1 MNSMPP
7 PAPTGSAAGRPPYP
21 YPDLTLASAPVPAAT
36 RAFLPAHARA
46 AARFTGPAQ
55 VRMLGL
61 LQVST
66 YRGPG
71 RSFVRPTGDA
81 TEPHLTL
88 GVHSS
93 GRATLVRGDG
103 TAACR
108 ADDIFVCDGAV
119 PFLLHESE
127 DFELHLLR
135 IPRAALALTDRQVRA
150 LSARAPFADG
160 SVAPLLGPLLR
171 TFLDTLPAFPPAT
184 ALRLATTVTGFVG
197 SLAAEDAEDAE
208 GAAGAEGA
216 VDAQHVGDSVNAVE
230 AGGGAGAEPASGA
243 GQEQREL
250 LRRVRAHVDARLWDR
265 TLSPATIA
273 AAQHISVRYLHK
285 LFEGQ
290 GSTVGRWVQHRRLE
304 EARRELARPGAR
316 DVAVGVVAKRW
327 GFANATHFSR
337 SFRAA
342 YGVSPREWRDR
353 TRPPE
358 GTAGGGG

>member
-1 MNSMPP
+1 MNPMPP
-7 PAPTGSAAGRPPYP
+7 PTGTGSAAGRPP
-21 YPDLTLASAPVPAAT
+21 YPDLTLASAPVPALT
-36 RAFLPAHARA
+36 RAFLPAHVRA
-46 AARFTGPAQ
+46 TARFTAPAQ

-66 YRGPG
+66 YRGPA
-71 RSFVRPTGDA
+71 RSFVRSTEDT

-108 ADDIFVCDGAV
+108 PDDIFVCDHAV
-119 PFLLHESE
+119 PFLLHESV
-127 DFELHLLR
+127 DFELHLVR
-135 IPRAALALTDRQVRA
+135 IPRIALTLTDRQVRA

-160 SVAPLLGPLLR
+160 PVAPLLGPLLR
-171 TFLDTLPAFPPAT
+171 GLLDTLPAYSPAT

-197 SLAAEDAEDAE
+197 SLAAEGPGHGQEVEDTVDVARPE
-208 GAAGAEGA
+208 GA
-216 VDAQHVGDSVNAVE
+216 
-230 AGGGAGAEPASGA
+230 AGAEPASGPA
-243 GQEQREL
+243 REQQDL
-250 LRRVRAHVDARLWDR
+250 LWRVRAYVDARLWDR
-265 TLSPATIA
+265 TLTPATIA

-290 GSTVGRWVQHRRLE
+290 GSTIGRWIQHRRLE
-304 EARRELARPGAR
+304 EARRELARPEAW
-316 DVAVGVVAKRW
+316 DVAVGAVAKRW

-342 YGVSPREWRDR
+342 YGMSPREWRNR
-353 TRPPE
+353 TRPSEDPAS
-358 GTAGGGG
+358 GDR

>member
-1 MNSMPP
+1 MNPTPP
-7 PAPTGSAAGRPPYP
+7 PAPAGSAAGRPPH
-21 YPDLTLASAPVPAAT
+21 PDLTLASAPVPAPA
-36 RAFLPAHARA
+36 RAFLPAHVRA
-46 AARFTGPAQ
+46 TARFTPPAQ
-55 VRMLGL
+55 VRVLGV

-71 RSFVRPTGDA
+71 RSFVRPADDA

-108 ADDIFVCDGAV
+108 PDDIFVCDGAV
-119 PFLLHESE
+119 PFLLHEPV

-135 IPRAALALTDRQVRA
+135 IPRAALTLTDRQVRA
-150 LSARAPFADG
+150 LGARAPFADG

-171 TFLDTLPAFPPAT
+171 SFLDTLPAFPPAT

-197 SLAAEDAEDAE
+197 SLAAE
-208 GAAGAEGA
+208 GAQDTPDVA
-216 VDAQHVGDSVNAVE
+216 DSVNGAR
-230 AGGGAGAEPASGA
+230 AGRGTGTAPASGM

-285 LFEGQ
+285 LFESQ
-290 GSTVGRWVQHRRLE
+290 GSTIGRWVQHRRLE

-316 DVAVGVVAKRW
+316 DVAVGAVARRW

-342 YGVSPREWRDR
+342 YGVSPREWRER

-358 GTAGGGG
+358 DTAGGGG